1 MGTRPRAPA
10 LASAARAAIL
20 ISAAIGLAIVFVRA
34 SAPTDPVADFSSF
47 SPAIV
52 AKIATEAEVRITCG
66 VTCHK
71 FPPPDILPRDTWR
84 DEIRLMARLRDE
96 RSRPE
101 ATSSAAGTRDRA
113 RTGAGSSSG
122 ASPTSSPSSRPPTSS
137 SSPSPPP
144 SSSSALALSAPLPE
158 DMKRALAFY
167 ERNAPARLPPPE
179 PWPPVDEPPVPST
192 FPHGATSTAPS
203 PPVLAFKKH
212 FFSPQDGPS
221 TPAVSNVRF
230 ADLDGDAR
238 LEVLGTDMR
247 HGLVFLLRPYAPDEP
262 MRLVAQ
268 SPAPSHVEVVDLDR
282 DGLNDLLVSD
292 LGEFAPGDHLKGAVI
307 WLRGVLNAGRLA
319 FSPVIIGNL
328 PRVADVEAADLD
340 EDGRMDLAVA
350 AFGWR
355 RVGQLMWLRNTAPT
369 SARLDASKPAATP
382 APTPTTASDATTF
395 SSSSFI
401 RTTLDPRPG
410 AIHVIPVDLN
420 RDGHIDLVSV
430 IAQEHEEVIALLNDG
445 HGAFETKSIYP
456 APHPNWGS
464 SGIQVVDLDG
474 DGDLDVLLAHG
485 DMFDDFLIKP
495 YHGVQWLEN
504 RGTFPFTPHTL
515 CSMPGVHRAI
525 AADLDHDGDLDVIAA
540 ALMPEVPASAQTQTQ
555 LLADLP
561 SLVWL
566 EQTSPGVFVRHTLER
581 GRPRHP
587 TIDAADYD
595 GDGDVDLVVGNMVGT
610 MPSRAWV
617 EVWENVTTPPRRA
630 NR

>member
-1 MGTRPRAPA
+1 
-10 LASAARAAIL
+10 
-20 ISAAIGLAIVFVRA
+20 
-34 SAPTDPVADFSSF
+34 
-47 SPAIV
+47 
-52 AKIATEAEVRITCG
+52 
-66 VTCHK
+66 
-71 FPPPDILPRDTWR
+71 
-84 DEIRLMARLRDE
+84 
-96 RSRPE
+96 
-101 ATSSAAGTRDRA
+101 
-113 RTGAGSSSG
+113 
-122 ASPTSSPSSRPPTSS
+122 
-137 SSPSPPP
+137 
-144 SSSSALALSAPLPE
+144 
-158 DMKRALAFY
+158 MKRALAFY
-167 ERNAPARLPPPE
+167 ERNAPVRLPPPE
-179 PWPPVDEPPVPST
+179 PWPPVDEPPSVRAAPQD
-192 FPHGATSTAPS
+192 ATSAAPT
-203 PPVLAFKKH
+203 VLSFTKH
-212 FFSPQDGPS
+212 LFAPEDGPA

-247 HGLVFLLRPYAPDEP
+247 HGLVFLLRPYAPAEP

-268 SPAPSHVEVVDLDR
+268 VPAPSHVEVVDLDR

-319 FSPVIIGNL
+319 FTPVIVSNL

-340 EDGRMDLAVA
+340 EDGRTDLAVA

-355 RVGQLMWLRNTAPT
+355 RVGQLMWLRNAGSPGARADAREPILARATRPPRASDTDLARPQSGLSPHAAAFTFTSTFTPT
-369 SARLDASKPAATP
+369 SASDSAARPTVRGSSARSSATSSTADLTSPASGGQRTRPDTSSVLADGAVQRLLRRHLVAEASSSPASI
-382 APTPTTASDATTF
+382 AP
-395 SSSSFI
+395 SSFI
-401 RTTLDPRPG
+401 PTTLDPRPG

-445 HGAFETKSIYP
+445 HAKFETKSIYS

-525 AADLDHDGDLDVIAA
+525 AVDLDNDGDLDIIAA
-540 ALMPEVPASAQTQTQ
+540 ALMPDTLASGSATAATHRPGAATSPSLLGGGASGSRALRDVATTDAQPT
-555 LLADLP
+555 LADLP

-581 GRPRHP
+581 GHPRHP
-587 TIDAADYD
+587 TIAAADYD

-610 MPSRAWV
+610 TPSRAWV
-617 EVWENVTTPPRRA
+617 EVWENVTATAPRRHA
-630 NR
+630 NP

>member
-10 LASAARAAIL
+10 LASAAHAAIL
-20 ISAAIGLAIVFVRA
+20 ISAAIGLAIVLVRA
-34 SAPTDPVADFSSF
+34 SAPSDSMAGFASF
-47 SPAIV
+47 SPAAV

-71 FPPPDILPRDTWR
+71 FPPPNILPRDTWR

-96 RSRPE
+96 RSR
-101 ATSSAAGTRDRA
+101 TDAA
-113 RTGAGSSSG
+113 
-122 ASPTSSPSSRPPTSS
+122 
-137 SSPSPPP
+137 SPPP
-144 SSSSALALSAPLPE
+144 SSSSSSSALAPSAPLPE

-167 ERNAPARLPPPE
+167 ERNAPVRLPPPE
-179 PWPPVDEPPVPST
+179 PWPPVDEPR
-192 FPHGATSTAPS
+192 
-203 PPVLAFKKH
+203 VLAFKKH
-212 FFSPQDGPS
+212 LFAPQDGPS

-355 RVGQLMWLRNTAPT
+355 HVGQLMWLRNSAPT
-369 SARLDASKPAATP
+369 NARLDSSKPAAAPT

-395 SSSSFI
+395 ASSSF
-401 RTTLDPRPG
+401 TPFTLDPRPG

-445 HGAFETKSIYP
+445 HGTFETKSIYS

-474 DGDLDVLLAHG
+474 DGDLDILLAHG

-495 YHGVQWLEN
+495 YHGIQWLEN

-525 AADLDHDGDLDVIAA
+525 AADLDHDGDLDIIAA
-540 ALMPEVPASAQTQTQ
+540 ALMPEAPASAQTQTQ

-566 EQTSPGVFVRHTLER
+566 EQTSPGIFVRHTLER
-581 GRPRHP
+581 GHPRHP

-610 MPSRAWV
+610 TPSRAWV
-617 EVWENVTTPPRRA
+617 EVWENVTQPPRRA
-630 NR
+630 NP